1 MSTEEST
8 SLQRLVRAKQAAAL
22 LERFA
27 TLAPAVGLAVLRADR
42 RPLATAG
49 EWPAN
54 VLDDIIRQGD
64 NNHCREYPLLAGA
77 QQIGTLVAYGDD
89 AELNGRLERILHQ
102 TLSTLLA
109 QAIEKRDISTEA
121 LQGYR
126 EVNLLYRA
134 GETIGRSLDPNAIPQ
149 LMLQEAS
156 IIKSDAGLVVLGD
169 IASSFGDEAT
179 VNSLYAT
186 VQVVIDS
193 LWQSGQPAILTDI
206 PRAGSE
212 WGSILWAPLRGSD
225 RVLGG
230 IVLGR
235 RKGQPVFVANE
246 QKMLV
251 ALAAPSSLAL
261 QNAQLYTDLEQTL
274 NQTLEMKT
282 LMDNVLSSVASGVLT
297 TDPKR
302 QITLCN
308 DAAASLLGLGEMSVV
323 GRPLARVLPAHFS
336 RLGAIIA
343 ATTDRGTAA
352 PGVNLSVAVPGRGP
366 LHLFVSCAPIRDAQG
381 ERKGAAVVIND
392 LTEQR
397 EVEAERERIRETFGR
412 VVAPR
417 VRDRLLAEPGNLRMD
432 GSRHTITVLFADL
445 HDFTPF
451 CERTEPETLFRVLNS
466 YLSAAAQAVLDEEGT
481 LDKFIGDAVMA
492 FWNAPDSQ
500 PDHALR
506 AVRAALAMEE
516 ALRKHSTTLLEGNRL
531 NFSIGI
537 HTGDAIVGNVGTAEL
552 FNYTAIG
559 DTVNM
564 AQRLESVADPGK
576 TLLSEATYRVV
587 AEHVVA
593 EPRGEVQL
601 KGRQQPVAVYELKG
615 IK

>member
-1 MSTEEST
+1 
-8 SLQRLVRAKQAAAL
+8 VRN
-22 LERFA
+22 
-27 TLAPAVGLAVLRADR
+27 G
-42 RPLATAG
+42 G
-49 EWPAN
+49 N
-54 VLDDIIRQGD
+54 G
-64 NNHCREYPLLAGA
+64 HCREYPLLAGV
-77 QQIGTLVAYGDD
+77 QQLGTLIAHGESS
-89 AELNGRLERILHQ
+89 ELNGALERVLHS

-109 QAIEKRDISTEA
+109 QAIEKRDIATEA

-134 GETIGRSLDPNAIPQ
+134 GETIGRSLDPTAIPR
-149 LMLQEAS
+149 LMLQEAIS
-156 IIKSDAGLVVLGD
+156 IKADAGLVLLGD
-169 IASSFGDEAT
+169 IASSFGDEAA
-179 VNSLYAT
+179 VSSLHVA
-186 VQVVIDS
+186 VQVVIDT

-212 WGSILWAPLRGSD
+212 WGSILWVPLRGSD

-235 RKGQPVFVANE
+235 RKGRPVFAAGDE
-246 QKMLV
+246 KMLV
-251 ALAAPSSLAL
+251 ALAAPSALAL

-282 LMDNVLSSVASGVLT
+282 LMDNVLASIVSGVLT

-308 DAAASLLGLGEMSVV
+308 DAAASILGLGDSSVV
-323 GRPLARVLPAHFS
+323 GRPLAGVLSAPFS
-336 RLGAIIA
+336 RLAAIIA
-343 ATTDRGTAA
+343 ATTDRGAAA
-352 PGVNLSVAVPGRGP
+352 PGGNLSVTVPGRAP
-366 LHLFVSCAPIRDAQG
+366 LHLFVTCAPIRDAQG
-381 ERKGAAVVIND
+381 ERRGAAVVIND
-392 LTEQR
+392 LSEQR

-451 CERTEPETLFRVLNS
+451 CERTEPEILFRVLNS
-466 YLSAAAQAVLDEEGT
+466 YLSTAAQAVLDQEGT

-492 FWNAPDSQ
+492 FWNAPDGQ
-500 PDHALR
+500 PDHAVR
-506 AVRAALAMEE
+506 AVHAALAMAQ
-516 ALRKHSTTLLEGNRL
+516 ALRTHSSTLLEGNRL
-531 NFSIGI
+531 DFSIGI
-537 HTGDAIVGNVGTAEL
+537 HTGDAIVGNVGTSEL

-564 AQRLESVADPGK
+564 AQRLESVAEPGR
-576 TLLSEATYRVV
+576 TLLSEATYRAV
-587 AEHVVA
+587 EQRVVA
-593 EPRGEVQL
+593 EPRGEMQL
-601 KGRQQPVAVYELKG
+601 KGRQQPVAVYELKAL
-615 IK
+615 K